1 MPGLGMLVIAG
12 TVRVPPENLER
23 FRPHMLA
30 MLTASRAEDG
40 CFEYSY
46 AEDVAEPGLIRVFEA
61 WRDQA
66 ALDAHFQ
73 TPHMAAWR
81 AAWPSFGVSDRRLF
95 AYEVAQQR
103 PL

>member
-1 MPGLGMLVIAG
+1 MTLIIAG
-12 TVRVPPENLER
+12 TVRVPPENIAA

-30 MLTASRAEDG
+30 MLGASQAEDG
-40 CFEYSY
+40 CHEYSY
-46 AEDVAEPGLIRVFEA
+46 AVDVADPGLIRIFEA

-73 TPHMAAWR
+73 TPHMATWR
-81 AAWPSFGVSDRRLF
+81 SHWPAFGVSDRKLF
-95 AYEVAQQR
+95 AYETASER